1 MTAHIVEKTDT
12 VCQLAET
19 LPSGN
24 VAYTRHEA
32 KWTNDGFLYPSGNI
46 ALVMRG
52 SAKRPPL
59 RIMVDALRQL
69 RRLGALGLQ
78 VVPQFLQGVELA
90 GGMGEEAWVFGGRHI
105 ADEQGG
111 VGNSILQV

>member
-12 VCQLAET
+12 FCQLAET

-69 RRLGALGLQ
+69 PHPLPVEVERAGEPYCQDGSGQHNPAPMRISDVGANRR
-78 VVPQFLQGVELA
+78 P
-90 GGMGEEAWVFGGRHI
+90 
-105 ADEQGG
+105 
-111 VGNSILQV
+111 